1 MNVVYEKYRL
11 DHNLVRLLL
20 ELDFEPEIHCRIK
33 VNGILFNDDFHRD
46 QKIFI
51 EKQKK
56 RGELHI
62 VPKYL
67 KAI

>member
-1 MNVVYEKYRL
+1 MNIVYEKYRL

-46 QKIFI
+46 
-51 EKQKK
+51 
-56 RGELHI
+56 
-62 VPKYL
+62 
-67 KAI
+67 